1 MSLFTGPMHR
11 HLDGHKDLTLTVEVN
26 TSIDPEYVYIPLSN
40 GKCEPC
46 VKVGDEVKVG
56 TKVAERNDHFRL
68 PFFSSVSGKVTAIEK
83 RMTSGLTPADHLV
96 IQNDHKYEKV
106 RPFEPLDYEAAS
118 WQELH
123 AFCQDSGMLGLGG
136 AGFPTYVKYA
146 NPENVDLLIINAVEC
161 EPYLT
166 ADYKNIE
173 ENGELLKTGVLA
185 FHKLSKAAK
194 ACIAIKEDKVQQIS
208 HLKELFAGTAIE
220 VRPVKDLYPMGW
232 ERTIVYALTKKHYD
246 KLPIEAGCIVTNA
259 ATAIAFG
266 NALVNGMPI
275 TEKYVTVAGDGV
287 GKPQNVRVP
296 VGTTAHD
303 IVMACGGY
311 TAEDVLLIAG
321 GPMMGKTITT
331 DVFAIAPQNNGLT
344 VLVNE
349 EIDEVPCLR
358 CGRCTEACPAGL
370 EPVRIANAVKTN
382 DTALLNKLHT
392 LDCIECGL
400 CTYVCPSKI
409 AVTENVRRGKR
420 TLQMRMN
427 KGGAKK

>member
-161 EPYLT
+161 EPYIT
-166 ADYKNIE
+166 ADYKLMSENID
-173 ENGELLKTGVLA
+173 LLVTGV
-185 FHKLSKAAK
+185 KALFKMSCAK
-194 ACIAIKEDKVQQIS
+194 ECKVAIKVTKKDFIPVLEKAFANAQGIS
-208 HLKELFAGTAIE
+208 VF
-220 VRPVKDLYPMGW
+220 PVPDVYPMGW
-232 ERTIVYALTKKHYD
+232 ERTLVYEITKKRYD
-246 KLPIEAGCIVTNA
+246 KLPAEAGCIVSNA
-259 ATAIAFG
+259 TTAISFA

-275 TEKYVTVAGDGV
+275 VEKMVTVAGDGV
-287 GKPQNVRVP
+287 KKNCNVSVRV
-296 VGTTAHD
+296 GTSAKE
-303 IVMACGGY
+303 IVAALGGY
-311 TAEDVLLIAG
+311 ACDNVLLIAG

-331 DVFAIAPQNNGLT
+331 DEFVIGTYNNALT
-344 VLVNE
+344 ILKNKDLE
-349 EIDEVPCLR
+349 PLKCLR
-358 CGRCTEACPAGL
+358 CGKCSDHCPAGL
-370 EPVRIANAVKTN
+370 QPVRINNAKAAHDL
-382 DTALLNKLHT
+382 DTVAAL
-392 LDCIECGL
+392 DAMSCIECGM

-409 AVTENVRRGKR
+409 NVTEGIREAKR
-420 TLQMRMN
+420 LL
-427 KGGAKK
+427 ALKKKK